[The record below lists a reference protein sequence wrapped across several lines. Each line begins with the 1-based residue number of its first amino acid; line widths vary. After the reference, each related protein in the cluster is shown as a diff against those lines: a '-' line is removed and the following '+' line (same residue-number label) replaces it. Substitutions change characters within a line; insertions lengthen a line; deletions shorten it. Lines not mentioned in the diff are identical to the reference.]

1 MTREKMKQMPDR
13 FCCSLCSPNKMFD
26 CDARVVSCQEL
37 MYYLISI
44 KDYD

>member
-1 MTREKMKQMPDR
+1 MTREKMKQMADS
-13 FCCSLCSPNKMFD
+13 FCCASCSPNKMFD
-26 CDARVVSCQEL
+26 CDTRAVSCQEL